1 MIIGFQI
8 TKNKEKYKKLISLID
23 VAEVKK
29 KSFIHID
36 NDETLKQ
43 ELGKLD
49 ILVTYRITSEL
60 FQYRSDKLKWIHVG
74 ASGVEE
80 NLFDDLLK
88 SKVML
93 TNAKGINSKPVSEF
107 IMSQILYF
115 AKQINECNQFKT
127 DKIWNQWEL
136 AKKTTQL
143 SDCTLGIIG
152 YGEIGKKLS
161 RLAKTFGM
169 KVLATRRLQKKIE
182 HKKYVD
188 VLFPTDKLD
197 CILKESDFIVLA
209 CPLTP
214 LTKNMINKKVF
225 QKMKPDSYLINTS
238 RGGIVNERDLIIA
251 LKESQIKGAALDV
264 FDTEPLDKKNPLFN
278 IDNVF
283 LSPHISGNFSD
294 YQHIM
299 IKQFSEMLIK
309 FINNKNIKNRV
320 CKKRLY

>member
-127 DKIWNQWEL
+127 DKIWSQWEL